1 MLQFSANKKVDPIG
15 IEPTTST
22 LPVEGTKIVSGG
34 KNHDKTH
41 GPTLVRPNV
50 RPSEQENDTL
60 TAELLAIWSE
70 LDDEYRR
77 AILDDF
83 RARFGGDRG

>member
-22 LPVEGTKIVSGG
+22 LPVGLQPVVY
-34 KNHDKTH
+34 H
-41 GPTLVRPNV
+41 GENQIESDEATLVRPNV

-77 AILDDF
+77 AVLDDF